1 MALEGNFQDMSLV
14 DLLQVFQMG
23 PKSGL
28 LTVAR
33 PLERALV
40 FVAGGR
46 PIDAVL
52 LQEPERQVITT
63 GEDALLCL
71 FLWEAGEFVFI
82 HDMSV
87 GAREAKIQRDS
98 AALIVEG
105 MRRREQA
112 RICTTTDSLTLD
124 SSLRLAH
131 GSFAADSSVQLDLNQ
146 WRVLSQVSICQNIRE
161 ICSRA
166 SMAGPEALR
175 IAAELVA
182 VGLID
187 VLPPARPGNP
197 PVHRIATPRIQAAQ
211 AAGGSGAQ
219 ADTLQP
225 SPAARPGKI
234 LLNAVMRRVRSL

>member
-1 MALEGNFQDMSLV
+1 MALEGNFQDMSLA

-28 LTVAR
+28 LTVTR

-40 FVAGGR
+40 FVAAGR
-46 PIDAVL
+46 PVDAVL

-63 GEDALLCL
+63 GEEALMCL
-71 FLWEAGEFVFI
+71 FLWEAGEFVFV
-82 HDMSV
+82 HDLSV
-87 GAREAKIQRDS
+87 CAREAKIQRDS
-98 AALIVEG
+98 EALIVEG
-105 MRRREQA
+105 VRRREQA
-112 RICTTTDSLTLD
+112 RICTSSELLTLD
-124 SSLRLAH
+124 SSLRLAN

-161 ICSRA
+161 ICSRS
-166 SMAGPEALR
+166 SMSGAEVLR
-175 IAAELVA
+175 IATELVA

-187 VLPPARPGNP
+187 VVAPARPGNP
-197 PVHRIATPRIQAAQ
+197 PVHRIAMLRNQAAQ
-211 AAGGSGAQ
+211 GGAQ
-219 ADTLQP
+219 AEALQP

>member
-1 MALEGNFQDMSLV
+1 MALEGNFQDMSLA

-33 PLERALV
+33 PLERVLV
-40 FVAGGR
+40 FVANGR

-63 GEDALLCL
+63 GEEALLCL
-71 FLWEAGEFVFI
+71 FLWDAGEFVFI
-82 HDMSV
+82 HDLSV
-87 GAREAKIQRDS
+87 CAREPKIQRDS

-105 MRRREQA
+105 VRRREQA
-112 RICTTTDSLTLD
+112 RVCASSDLLTLD
-124 SSLRLAH
+124 SSLRLAN

-146 WRVLSQVSICQNIRE
+146 WRVLSQVSLCQNIRE

-166 SMAGPEALR
+166 GMSGADVLR

-187 VLPPARPGNP
+187 MGPPARPGNP
-197 PVHRIATPRIQAAQ
+197 PVHRIATPRGQAAQ
-211 AAGGSGAQ
+211 SAGRTGAQ
-219 ADTLQP
+219 ADALQP